1 MDRKDTLKSN
11 IMEAV
16 HETASDFHRLGFIDK
31 PKMREFD
38 VLCLVLTQDYTAERI
53 TQPREIMND

>member
-1 MDRKDTLKSN
+1 MSRKDTLKSN

-16 HETASDFHRLGFIDK
+16 HETASDFHRFGFIDK

-38 VLCLVLTQDYTAERI
+38 VLCLAPSKANRLVLRHNFKE
-53 TQPREIMND
+53 MSV